1 LSSLIFS
8 PPYLSQIPFFFYP
21 SILDSHI
28 YNNYNTIVLFFF
40 VGWLC
45 CKRQETSRSGQLP
58 GQSDDFPNVSRDS
71 CLSLYPFQRCF
82 SKLAS
87 QSYLEEKTNEK
98 KYIIDNVSDIKV
110 CTFVSNKNSWNPLSL
125 SLVPPPLFRGYFV
138 IVNFLLKTKLKKT
151 NRNYVEVA
159 VNALNFVIIKFLP
172 LNVTRLNPFI
182 FFFRPFRAKHFFPRP
197 LFFFTSFFFFFSDC
211 FFLFHYYFQTLA
223 VT

>member
-1 LSSLIFS
+1 VANCPASRTTFPMYRGIRVSLCI
-8 PPYLSQIPFFFYP
+8 
-21 SILDSHI
+21 H
-28 YNNYNTIVLFFF
+28 
-40 VGWLC
+40 
-45 CKRQETSRSGQLP
+45 
-58 GQSDDFPNVSRDS
+58 SRDAF
-71 CLSLYPFQRCF
+71 LNWQVNRTW
-82 SKLAS
+82 KKK
-87 QSYLEEKTNEK
+87 QTKK

-182 FFFRPFRAKHFFPRP
+182 FFFVLFVLNIFSPRP
-197 LFFFTSFFFFFSDC
+197 LFFSHLFCFFFLIV

>member
-1 LSSLIFS
+1 
-8 PPYLSQIPFFFYP
+8 
-21 SILDSHI
+21 
-28 YNNYNTIVLFFF
+28 
-40 VGWLC
+40 
-45 CKRQETSRSGQLP
+45 LP

-82 SKLAS
+82 YKLAS

-110 CTFVSNKNSWNPLSL
+110 CTFVSNKNSWNPL

-182 FFFRPFRAKHFFPRP
+182 FFFVLFVLNIFSPRP
-197 LFFFTSFFFFFSDC
+197 LFFSHLFCFFFLIV

>member
-1 LSSLIFS
+1 MYRGIRVSLCI
-8 PPYLSQIPFFFYP
+8 
-21 SILDSHI
+21 H
-28 YNNYNTIVLFFF
+28 
-40 VGWLC
+40 
-45 CKRQETSRSGQLP
+45 
-58 GQSDDFPNVSRDS
+58 SRDA
-71 CLSLYPFQRCF
+71 FINWQVNRTW
-82 SKLAS
+82 KKK
-87 QSYLEEKTNEK
+87 QTKK

-182 FFFRPFRAKHFFPRP
+182 FFFVLFVLNIFSPRP
-197 LFFFTSFFFFFSDC
+197 LFFFTFILFFFLIV